1 MSDNIRMT
9 FDHFAITAISFNLNR
24 DFHSEKDVT
33 VSPEIEGRAD
43 YEKETRKLR
52 AFMKVSL
59 NSGNLP
65 FYLTVEGVGVLTFD
79 GDPDQKT
86 LNNISSINAPAIIFP
101 YIRETVADIT
111 RRAGFPP
118 LHLPPVNFVNIAK
131 KAAPADIHS
140 GKNIA
145 KISATVGKA
154 KASKKTLKNNVWRT
168 FTHKATKNS

>member
-43 YEKETRKLR
+43 YEKKTRKLQ

-86 LNNISSINAPAIIFP
+86 LNNIGES
-101 YIRETVADIT
+101 VADIT

-145 KISATVGKA
+145 KVSATVR
-154 KASKKTLKNNVWRT
+154 SEER
-168 FTHKATKNS
+168 